1 MNKETIADYYLERYA
16 LGELP
21 DDETEEIRRSIMTAP
36 DLQKALEDIQS
47 SNNDILALYPPKT
60 VMASLLDRMENAP
73 HKPFP
78 LRRVFAISSVAA
90 AFLIVFLVLPLF
102 KKEPRIIYPGSK
114 QDSVSVKGIAAVDLT
129 KTQLLVYRKI
139 QDRVEILTDGEKAGT
154 GDLLQ
159 LAYVTAED
167 PYGMIL
173 SIDGRGLVTVHFPQ
187 NTEDPTAL
195 EMNKQSLLVNAIEL
209 DDAPDFERFF
219 FLTSVTPIDVDDIL
233 MKVKDQAAKPQLV
246 KRSDLVLPENLKQHS
261 ILILKGE
268 GS

>member
-1 MNKETIADYYLERYA
+1 MNKETINEYYLERYA

-21 DDETEEIRRSIMTAP
+21 DEETQEIRRSISTRP
-36 DLQKALEDIQS
+36 DLLEALDDIQS
-47 SNNDILALYPPKT
+47 SNNDILALYPPKI
-60 VMASLLDRMENAP
+60 VMAGLVDRLEKTP
-73 HKPFP
+73 QKTIP
-78 LRRVFAISSVAA
+78 LRRILAISSVAA
-90 AFLIVFLVLPLF
+90 TFLILFLVLPLI
-102 KKEPRIIYPGSK
+102 KKGPGITGPEIM
-114 QDSVSVKGIAAVDLT
+114 QDSTLVKGIPAVDLS

-139 QDRVEILTDGEKAGT
+139 QDRVEILTDGEKAGK

-187 NTEDPTAL
+187 TIGDPTAL

-219 FLTSVTPIDVDDIL
+219 FLTSETPIDVDTVL
-233 MKVKDQAAKPQLV
+233 TKVQDQAGKPQQV
-246 KRSDLVLPENLKQHS
+246 KRSDLDLPENFKQYS

-268 GS
+268 SS

>member
-1 MNKETIADYYLERYA
+1 MNNETINEYYLERYA

-21 DDETEEIRRSIMTAP
+21 DEETQEIRRSIATHPA
-36 DLQKALEDIQS
+36 LQEALDNIQS

-60 VMASLLDRMENAP
+60 VMASLLDRLERAP
-73 HKPFP
+73 QKIFPF
-78 LRRVFAISSVAA
+78 RRVFAISSVVAT
-90 AFLIVFLVLPLF
+90 FLILFLVLPLF
-102 KKEPRIIYPGSK
+102 KKEPRIIYPGGK
-114 QDSVSVKGIAAVDLT
+114 QDSVSVKGIPAVDLS

-139 QDRVEILTDGEKAGT
+139 RDQVELLADGEKARK

-167 PYGMIL
+167 SFGMIL
-173 SIDGRGLVTVHFPQ
+173 SIDGRGLVTMHFPQ
-187 NTEDPTAL
+187 DREEPTTL
-195 EMNKQSLLVNAIEL
+195 EMNKQFLLANAIEL

-219 FLTSVTPIDVDDIL
+219 FLTSETPIDVDDIL
-233 MKVKDQAAKPQLV
+233 IKVKDQAAKPQQV
-246 KRSDLVLPENLKQHS
+246 IRSDLDLPESLKQYS

>member
-1 MNKETIADYYLERYA
+1 MNNETINDYYLERYA
-16 LGELP
+16 MGELP
-21 DDETEEIRRSIMTAP
+21 DEETEEIRRSISTAP
-36 DLQKALEDIQS
+36 HLQEVLEDIQS
-47 SNNDILALYPPKT
+47 SNNDILALYPPKA
-60 VMASLLDRMENAP
+60 VIASLTSRLEKTP
-73 HKPFP
+73 HKSFP
-78 LRRVFAISSVAA
+78 IRQVLAISSIAA
-90 AFLIVFLVLPLF
+90 TFLILFLVLPML
-102 KKEPRIIYPGSK
+102 KKEPRIIYPGSM
-114 QDSVSVKGIAAVDLT
+114 QDSTLVKGIPAVDLS

-139 QDRVEILTDGEKAGT
+139 RDQVEILTDGEKAGT

-187 NTEDPTAL
+187 NTGDPTAL

-219 FLTSVTPIDVDDIL
+219 FLTSEAPIDVDDVLI
-233 MKVKDQAAKPQLV
+233 KVKGQATKPQQV
-246 KRSDLVLPENLKQHS
+246 KRSGLDLPENIKQYS